1 MPEEKPLTP
10 EAATERT
17 ANVDVTPSL
26 LLRLRDH
33 DPAAGVLLNDLYRDA
48 IARFCWGYLGS
59 IEDAEDAVQ
68 DIFCKVLKAGEPPK
82 RFRAW
87 LYKVARN
94 HCLNVLRSRGRRHD
108 RAPLNSAMQ
117 LDAALTGIL
126 TKLVKGEQRSQLVH
140 LVAALPPSYREI
152 LRLRYAENLPRA
164 EIAEIL
170 ELTESVVKSR
180 LYEGLKKLRAHA
192 SLVEEP

>member
-1 MPEEKPLTP
+1 MPEEEPLP
-10 EAATERT
+10 QEPVT
-17 ANVDVTPSL
+17 AQTAHVDITPSL

-33 DPAAGVLLNDLYRDA
+33 DPDAGVLLNDLYRDA

-68 DIFCKVLKAGEPPK
+68 EIFCKVLKAGEPPE

-94 HCLNVLRSRGRRHD
+94 HCLNVLRSRARRQD
-108 RAPLNSAMQ
+108 KAPLNSEIQ
-117 LDAALTGIL
+117 PDAALTGIL
-126 TKLVKGEQRSQLVH
+126 TKLVKGEQRSRLVH

-180 LYEGLKKLRAHA
+180 LYEGLKKLREHA